1 MTQLHPEE
9 LFELERQASLTES
22 ERALRDQHLAS
33 CQTCRIEHG
42 LRADFARE
50 PLHRDDDRALL
61 ERALGGAL
69 ANLAAP
75 ALGAGSRK
83 AWAVTAAGVLVAA
96 LAAAAVRSS
105 GSGHAP
111 PTPARAPA
119 PALPPA
125 ERAKPSSAALP
136 PPSAVASPEPTPRV
150 ARPPSSNVP
159 RAADSA
165 VSTSAAELFAQANAA
180 RRAGALPDAS
190 SLYRQ
195 LLSQFG
201 DSREAQT
208 SSVILGRLLLDRGAR
223 AVRALHARC
232 AGRQPG
238 RRSLAR
244 SRRGARSPGTS
255 GRRAPSL
262 AHAAGAL
269 SADSATRARASA
281 RGGARHAAVSRR
293 RQGVI
298 AL

>member
-136 PPSAVASPEPTPRV
+136 PPSAVASAKPTPRV

-180 RRAGALPDAS
+180 RRAGALSDAS

-195 LLSQFG
+195 LLGQFG

-208 SSVILGRLLLDRGAR
+208 SSVILGRLLLDSGDSASEALALFERYTRAAPAGNLAEEALLGRAEALARLGRAADELEAWRTLLERFPQTAQRERAQAR
-223 AVRALHARC
+223 A
-232 AGRQPG
+232 
-238 RRSLAR
+238 
-244 SRRGARSPGTS
+244 T
-255 GRRAPSL
+255 
-262 AHAAGAL
+262 AL
-269 SADSATRARASA
+269 STP
-281 RGGARHAAVSRR
+281 
-293 RQGVI
+293 
-298 AL
+298 L

>member
-50 PLHRDDDRALL
+50 PLHRDDDRALI
-61 ERALGGAL
+61 ERALAGAL

-75 ALGAGSRK
+75 APGASSRK
-83 AWAVTAAGVLVAA
+83 AWAVTAAGVLVAG
-96 LAAAAVRSS
+96 LAAAAARSS
-105 GSGHAP
+105 VTDHATP
-111 PTPARAPA
+111 PPARAAA
-119 PALPPA
+119 PTLPPA

-136 PPSAVASPEPTPRV
+136 PPSAVASAEPTPRV
-150 ARPPSSNVP
+150 ARPPSINVP

-180 RRAGALPDAS
+180 RRAGALSDAS

-195 LLSQFG
+195 LLAHFG

-208 SSVILGRLLLDRGAR
+208 SSVILGRLLLDSGGSASEALALFERYTRGAPAGNLAEEALLGR
-223 AVRALHARC
+223 AEA
-232 AGRQPG
+232 
-238 RRSLAR
+238 LAR
-244 SRRGARSPGTS
+244 LG
-255 GRRAPSL
+255 RAPDEL
-262 AHAAGAL
+262 EAWRTLLERFPQTAQRERAQARAAAL
-269 SADSATRARASA
+269 STP
-281 RGGARHAAVSRR
+281 
-293 RQGVI
+293 
-298 AL
+298 L